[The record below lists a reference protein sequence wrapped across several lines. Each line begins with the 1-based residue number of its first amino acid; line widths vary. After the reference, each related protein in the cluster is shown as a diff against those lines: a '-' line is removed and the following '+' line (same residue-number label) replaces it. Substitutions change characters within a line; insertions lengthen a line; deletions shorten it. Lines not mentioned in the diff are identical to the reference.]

1 MAAFEPFLNFLQN
14 GEYFGNSLHRWLVA
28 LGIAIG
34 VGCGLWLTKRLLVR
48 HATRLAEAHP
58 SGWLDAVADLLRHT
72 SSWFLWI
79 MAAYGAAIS
88 LTLPTKAVRIVS
100 SVAILALLVQA
111 ALWGDS
117 LIRFFLLGR
126 AKRRVETDASS
137 ATTLVALGF
146 LGRMAVWTLATLL
159 ALANLGIDVTAMVA
173 GLGIGGVAV
182 ALAAQNV
189 LGDLF
194 ASASIV
200 LDKPFVLG
208 DFIIVGEDMGTV
220 EHIGL
225 KTTRLRSLAGEQLI
239 FANNDLLKSRI
250 RNMKRMAERRVVF
263 AIGVTYQTP
272 VDKLAAIP
280 AMIRTAVESQSPVRF
295 DRAHFKQYGDFSL
308 VFEVVYFV
316 LAADY
321 NLSMDIQQ
329 AINLAI
335 FRRFA
340 EERIEFAYP
349 THTVHLQRPD

>member
-1 MAAFEPFLNFLQN
+1 MFAVDMIRNMLQQ
-14 GEYFGNSLHRWLVA
+14 GGPFGNSVQRWLIAVA
-28 LGIAIG
+28 VAVG
-34 VGCGLWLTKRLLVR
+34 VGAALWLTKTLL
-48 HATRLAEAHP
+48 TRRAEILAKGH
-58 SGWLDAVADLLRHT
+58 SNTWLAAIVDLLRHT
-72 SSWFLWI
+72 SGWFLLI
-79 MAAYGAAIS
+79 LAMYVAS
-88 LTLPTKAVRIVS
+88 VLLTLPEKVTSIVS
-100 SVAILALLVQA
+100 SVTVIALLVQA

-117 LIRFFLLGR
+117 LVRFFVLTQAR
-126 AKRRVETDASS
+126 RRVETDASS

-146 LGRMAVWTLATLL
+146 LGRLAIWTIVTLL

-208 DFIIVGEDMGTV
+208 DFIIVGDDMGTV
-220 EHIGL
+220 EYIGL

-250 RNMKRMAERRVVF
+250 RNMRRMEQRRVVF
-263 AIGVTYQTP
+263 SIGVTYQTP
-272 VDKLAAIP
+272 ADKLAAIP
-280 AMIRTAVESQSPVRF
+280 VMLRQAVEAQSPVRF
-295 DRAHFKQYGDFSL
+295 DRAHFKQYGDFAL

-329 AINLAI
+329 AINLAL

-349 THTVHLQRPD
+349 THTVYVQKPD

>member
-137 ATTLVALGF
+137 ATTLVALG
-146 LGRMAVWTLATLL
+146 
-159 ALANLGIDVTAMVA
+159 
-173 GLGIGGVAV
+173 
-182 ALAAQNV
+182 
-189 LGDLF
+189 
-194 ASASIV
+194 
-200 LDKPFVLG
+200 
-208 DFIIVGEDMGTV
+208 
-220 EHIGL
+220 
-225 KTTRLRSLAGEQLI
+225 
-239 FANNDLLKSRI
+239 
-250 RNMKRMAERRVVF
+250 
-263 AIGVTYQTP
+263 
-272 VDKLAAIP
+272 
-280 AMIRTAVESQSPVRF
+280 
-295 DRAHFKQYGDFSL
+295 
-308 VFEVVYFV
+308 
-316 LAADY
+316 
-321 NLSMDIQQ
+321 
-329 AINLAI
+329 
-335 FRRFA
+335 
-340 EERIEFAYP
+340 
-349 THTVHLQRPD
+349 